1 MKDLENKW
9 TTDIAALLVGKKI
22 TKVRY
27 MTEAERDQIGWD
39 ARPIVIILDDGTA
52 LYPSQDDEGNN
63 AGSIFTNSDSLPTIP
78 VF

>member
-27 MTEAERDQIGWD
+27 MTEKERDQIGWD

-63 AGSIFTNSDSLPTIP
+63 AGSIFTNTDSLPTNP

>member
-27 MTEAERDQIGWD
+27 MSETERDQIGWD

-63 AGSIFTNSDSLPTIP
+63 AGSIFTNSESLPTIP